1 MDIMLVFETSGGGSI
16 PSGPANRLFQ
26 NLLTHNEIFVIL
38 YTKDVNNSMTEP
50 KKFTDTLKDALAKKH
65 AAQHPDAKT
74 KTSKSGKTK
83 KSGTPVIGGRPV
95 QRTVGRG
102 GWVTT

>member
-1 MDIMLVFETSGGGSI
+1 M
-16 PSGPANRLFQ
+16 
-26 NLLTHNEIFVIL
+26 THNEIFVIL
-38 YTKDVNNSMTEP
+38 CTKDVNNSMINPTEP

-83 KSGTPVIGGRPV
+83 RSGTPVVAGRPV
-95 QRTVGRG
+95 QRAVGRG
-102 GWVTT
+102 G

>member
-1 MDIMLVFETSGGGSI
+1 M
-16 PSGPANRLFQ
+16 
-26 NLLTHNEIFVIL
+26 THSAICVIL
-38 YTKDVNNSMTEP
+38 YTKEVNNSMTEP

-83 KSGTPVIGGRPV
+83 RSGTPVVAGRPV
-95 QRTVGRG
+95 QRAVGRG
-102 GWVTT
+102 G